1 MLDVRVTL
9 ISTEVLVCDDIGLIT
24 VVVGIVLTDV
34 ECEDTILGRIVV
46 LPSTEILLGCDISD
60 GITVLLSA
68 EVSFTG
74 DTVLLTTDMVGT
86 GVGFTLLVVT
96 ICDKSNLSVV
106 GVGDRGANVELV
118 VKAGSADCTVRVVDV
133 DGTEESSVIVFCCEV
148 TGLSS
153 VAVSS

>member
-34 ECEDTILGRIVV
+34 ECEDTMLGRIVV
-46 LPSTEILLGCDISD
+46 LPSTEILLCCDISD

-96 ICDKSNLSVV
+96 VCDKPNLSVV

-118 VKAGSADCTVRVVDV
+118 VKAGSVDCTVKVVVV
-133 DGTEESSVIVFCCEV
+133 DGTKESTVIVFCCEV